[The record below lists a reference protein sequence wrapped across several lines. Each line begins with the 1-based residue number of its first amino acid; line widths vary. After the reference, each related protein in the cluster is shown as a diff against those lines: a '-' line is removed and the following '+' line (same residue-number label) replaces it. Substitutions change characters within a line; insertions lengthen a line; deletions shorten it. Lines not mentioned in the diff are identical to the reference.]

1 MSLRQT
7 TALLHSNQN
16 APKPS
21 IKNEVYFCG
30 PVPVY
35 RSRAAQLD
43 WFATFDNILKNS
55 VGNFELPPRMLYDGP
70 GMAQQWLRNAG
81 QRIQHNE
88 ACDAFR
94 QFVGS
99 RLSDILRI
107 WQQSTTISL
116 VALGI
121 GDSKKARYLL
131 SRIFYSRPHQTI
143 RSIWLVYFLN
153 WALG

>member
-99 RLSDILRI
+99 RLSDICVFGSSRR
-107 WQQSTTISL
+107 
-116 VALGI
+116 
-121 GDSKKARYLL
+121 RYLWSL
-131 SRIFYSRPHQTI
+131 SVSVI
-143 RSIWLVYFLN
+143 RKRRDIY
-153 WALG
+153 